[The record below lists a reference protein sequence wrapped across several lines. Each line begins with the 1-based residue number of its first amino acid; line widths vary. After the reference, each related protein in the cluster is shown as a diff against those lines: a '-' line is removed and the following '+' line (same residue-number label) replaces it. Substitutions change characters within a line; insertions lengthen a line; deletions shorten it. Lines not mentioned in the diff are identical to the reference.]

1 MKRRISFG
9 SACHFIHMIATKDLD
24 KYDKPNAVASI
35 FFMDDYYRIFK
46 KLTSPVKHIV
56 LYGEDTTEEKAL
68 NALTKQLE
76 DFLKEP
82 VLTSRNY

>member
-9 SACHFIHMIATKDLD
+9 NACHFIHMIATKDLD

-35 FFMDDYYRIFK
+35 FFMDDYPCFK
-46 KLTSPVKHIV
+46 KLTSSVKHVV
-56 LYGEDTTEEKAL
+56 LYGKDATEEKAL
-68 NALTKQLE
+68 DALTKQIE

-82 VLTSRNY
+82 VLTSGNY